1 MGALARARAPL
12 PGTARGLDPT
22 ESGARRQAQSC
33 VLASPAVNGL
43 VYAVRFLTIVPW
55 PDRSRAPGAGS
66 PASLGAAAAWFPLV
80 GLGIGAVLVLVER
93 ATARIFPTLLAGLIT
108 VVTWKL
114 LTGGLHLDG
123 LADCLDGLAGHDAEH
138 RLAIMRDSRI
148 GTFGAMGLILVLLL
162 DVGALAEVPSPQR
175 WRVLLVAPV
184 VGRAVPVVLARLFP
198 PARPDGHGV
207 DFRRG
212 LRPFAGPLAFGVA
225 ALVSMA
231 FLGAAGALAMTVA
244 ALVSVLFAKVMTR
257 RLKGITG
264 DVLGGAVELAE
275 LAVLL
280 TVTAW
285 VSLQR

>member
-1 MGALARARAPL
+1 
-12 PGTARGLDPT
+12 
-22 ESGARRQAQSC
+22 
-33 VLASPAVNGL
+33 VLASPPVNGL

-55 PDRSRAPGAGS
+55 PDRGRAHGPESPG
-66 PASLGAAAAWFPLV
+66 SLGAAAVWFPVV

-93 ATARIFPTLLAGLIT
+93 ATAWIFPMLLAGLIT
-108 VVTWKL
+108 IVAWKL

-123 LADCLDGLAGHDAEH
+123 LADCLDGLAGHDVEH

-148 GTFGAMGLILVLLL
+148 GTFGALGLVLVLLL

-184 VGRAVPVVLARLFP
+184 VGRAVPVLLAGLFP
-198 PARPDGHGV
+198 SARPDGHGF

-212 LRPFAGPLAFGVA
+212 LRPFARPLAFAVA
-225 ALVSMA
+225 ALVSLA
-231 FLGAAGALAMTVA
+231 LLGAAGALAMAVA
-244 ALVSVLFAKVMTR
+244 ALVSLAFASVMSR

-285 VSLQR
+285 VKLRL